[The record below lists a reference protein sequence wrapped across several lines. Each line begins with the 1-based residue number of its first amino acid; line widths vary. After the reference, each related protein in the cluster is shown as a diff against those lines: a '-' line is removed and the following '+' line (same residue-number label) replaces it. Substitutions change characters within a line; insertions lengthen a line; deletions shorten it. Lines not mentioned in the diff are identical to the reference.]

1 MDHIRAD
8 VDSNKPS
15 RICHRLC
22 TDRQCWARSLM
33 ATTNSVHRDITEID
47 NVWMWRQIICNPIK
61 VFLQEP
67 IRISFNNSEHNIR
80 LRQWI
85 ITPQRL
91 QGLHVNYSK
100 KERKNEPK
108 RVEVYNNAAIFRVFI
123 NNFNIRYQPKLM
135 ASLGKF
141 YFKKIKLT
149 LIRKLLV
156 FWRYF
161 EFLRTTPSD
170 FWSFTTSMLGLLW
183 TASFNIFQSFSCK
196 TWDRSD
202 DSDKLLHVWFHIY
215 PWLNIQDKTTN
226 RYSSV
231 EHYFWQD
238 QITM

>member
-1 MDHIRAD
+1 MNNHPTK
-8 VDSNKPS
+8 V
-15 RICHRLC
+15 
-22 TDRQCWARSLM
+22 ARVTCKLFKK
-33 ATTNSVHRDITEID
+33 R
-47 NVWMWRQIICNPIK
+47 
-61 VFLQEP
+61 
-67 IRISFNNSEHNIR
+67 
-80 LRQWI
+80 
-85 ITPQRL
+85 
-91 QGLHVNYSK
+91 K
-100 KERKNEPK
+100 KEAK
-108 RVEVYNNAAIFRVFI
+108 RVAVYNNSAIFQVFI

-141 YFKKIKLT
+141 YFKKTKLT

-161 EFLRTTPSD
+161 ELLRTTPSD

-196 TWDRSD
+196 PWDRSD

-215 PWLNIQDKTTN
+215 PWLNIQDITTN